1 MTKNCGALGRLDL
14 RRSGAALALA
24 AVALLAAP
32 AGAVAQSVTLGQPS
46 ATSTFGQQIVFTQP
60 YDGPSVGSAWI
71 VLTFPGNAAPSLRPV
86 DEIGPA
92 SLTYT
97 LDTSAG
103 DLTPFEPVTAQ
114 FEAVLYD
121 GVVQA
126 GPQFSVTYADDRF
139 KWQTVS
145 GPLVRIHWFSGSVAF
160 AKQLL
165 SYGQQGF
172 ARAAA
177 FFGIAETKPVDFYV
191 YPSQAAFEAGLNA
204 PQTIG
209 GDTEATYRTCFALV
223 APTDLAYGSRVVPHE
238 LTHMAIADTINY
250 PDHALPTWLDEGLA
264 MYLSEG
270 YSSHSRS
277 LVTQASKNGTLAPLE
292 ALTGEFP
299 LDPAHVYFYYAE
311 SVSAVAYMVRKYG
324 QADVQKLLRAY
335 AAGASNDEAFGAG
348 LGIDMAA
355 FGRAWLADNGFVAA
369 RSPSPQPSPAGPLP
383 SGSAT
388 PGVTAAPPS
397 PTPTMTPTPLVS
409 PTRPASSPSGS
420 AGGPGGT
427 AGSPGTAALLLI
439 ALVVLVGLAILGA
452 WALRNARSGRSTGS

>member
-1 MTKNCGALGRLDL
+1 MAEIARASSPLATSSDRPIAPEAGWHASAGPDAQSDWVRHAGGAVTKTCGALGRLDL

-86 DEIGPA
+86 DKIGPA

-177 FFGIAETKPVDFYV
+177 FFGIRETKPVDFYV

-223 APTDLAYGSRVVPHE
+223 APTDLAYGSTVVPHE

-264 MYLSEG
+264 VYLSEG

-299 LDPAHVYFYYAE
+299 LDPAHVYLDYAE

-335 AAGASNDEAFGAG
+335 AAGASNDEAFGAPLSHG
-348 LGIDMAA
+348 LDPSARIAA
-355 FGRAWLADNGFVAA
+355 SRGAWTRGPHTGRRDRAEPLARPTRWSIAVEVSRCASFKRA
-369 RSPSPQPSPAGPLP
+369 
-383 SGSAT
+383 GSAC
-388 PGVTAAPPS
+388 A
-397 PTPTMTPTPLVS
+397 
-409 PTRPASSPSGS
+409 
-420 AGGPGGT
+420 
-427 AGSPGTAALLLI
+427 
-439 ALVVLVGLAILGA
+439 
-452 WALRNARSGRSTGS
+452 